1 MSLRVETI
9 DDFLPNP
16 QEFRDLAIKAPFYD
30 IRGPDAVMYKNIN
43 VRPSN
48 EFEPLLSQKLG
59 RTAKVGYSLLRVSHE
74 GELANAAIHSDNTY
88 DEYAGVLYLNPPG
101 QCEGGTAFW
110 RHKKHGFTHF
120 PTEHDIRRLGK
131 SPTRVYTD
139 IHNSYN
145 DVDQWEQTHLA
156 EMRFN
161 RLVTFETKAFH
172 SRFPL
177 RAFGSTTSDARMIV
191 ALFFNLP

>member
-30 IRGPDAVMYKNIN
+30 IRGPDSVMYKNIN

-48 EFEPLLSQKLG
+48 EFEDLLSQRLG
-59 RTAKVGYSLLRVSHE
+59 RKAKIGYSLLRVSYDKE
-74 GELANAAIHSDNTY
+74 IANAAIHSDNTY
-88 DEYAGVLYLNPPG
+88 DEFAGVLYLNPPD
-101 QCEGGTAFW
+101 QCKGGTAFW
-110 RHKKHGFTHF
+110 RHKKYGFTHF
-120 PTEHDIRRLGK
+120 PSEQEIRRMGK

-145 DVDQWEQTHLA
+145 DEDQWEQTHLA
-156 EMRFN
+156 EMKFN

-172 SRFPL
+172 SRYPI
-177 RAFGSTTSDARMIV
+177 RAFGNTTSDARMIV
-191 ALFFNLP
+191 ALFFGLE